1 MNIFDPYTHATLT
14 QLSKAGVKYIV
25 VGGYAVNY
33 YGYRRTTGDIDL
45 WIAPENGENKA
56 RLLAALAE
64 LGIDKDGIA
73 LVNGLDFTGPI
84 LFSDGEEPFK
94 IDFMTRIDGVEFHS
108 AWERSQEEVIDG
120 IALRF
125 IHLKDLIVNKMT
137 SNRNRDKDDVE
148 TLQKIQQLKG

>member
-1 MNIFDPYTHATLT
+1 M
-14 QLSKAGVKYIV
+14 
-25 VGGYAVNY
+25 
-33 YGYRRTTGDIDL
+33 
-45 WIAPENGENKA
+45 
-56 RLLAALAE
+56 LAALAE